1 MLFNSGLYGVFL
13 LAVYAVFWA
22 LTPARNTS
30 AHGHASAPASLGM
43 RRSLR
48 ALFLVVA
55 SYVFYFYGT
64 YDAAK
69 EQPVPLGPLGWSVL
83 CLGIIFV
90 GSSLD
95 FAIGKKLGETEDPK
109 KRKALLL
116 VSIAYYLGVLA
127 FFKYWNFGVDTVVDV
142 ARMAGI
148 KLSPFHLRLALPFGI
163 SFFTFETMSYTIDV
177 YRREIP
183 PAKRYLDYLLFV
195 AFFPHLVAGPIVRPH
210 SMLPQFAREPVATDD
225 TKARGLF
232 LITTGLAK
240 KIVIGDTLSVNLVAR
255 VFDNPE
261 RYSSLEGLVAIY
273 AYAIQIYCDFSG
285 YTDVAIGSALLFGYE
300 LPKNFDAP
308 YTSRDLQEFWRRWHI
323 SLSTWLRD
331 YLYVPLGGSRGT
343 TWLTYRNLMIT
354 MVLGGLWHGAS
365 WNFVI
370 WGGLHGVALAV
381 NRAWQR
387 ASLHASKPTDATAYR
402 TASPP
407 ESEPKKILRA
417 REESLEKN
425 EPITLRTVLSVAAT
439 FHFVCVAWVFFRA
452 DTFAQAKLLL
462 LRTVGVREVMDPV
475 TTELSTVLSFTLTS
489 PNLSAKVL
497 FVLALGFGTHFVPKK
512 TFEGALRL
520 FQKSPGVVQGV
531 LLALAA
537 YGLHLAAGAKSV
549 PFVYGQF

>member
-1 MLFNSGLYGVFL
+1 MLFNSALYGVFL
-13 LAVYAVFWA
+13 LAVYAIFWA
-22 LTPARNTS
+22 LVPKGRVSPAVL
-30 AHGHASAPASLGM
+30 AG
-43 RRSLR
+43 RRLLR
-48 ALFLVVA
+48 ALFLVLA

-64 YDAAK
+64 YDAAL
-69 EQPVPLGPLGWSVL
+69 EQKVPLGPLGWSVL

-90 GSSLD
+90 GSTLD
-95 FAIGKKLGETEDPK
+95 FWIGKQLGATEDPK

-116 VSIAYYLGVLA
+116 LSVTYYLGVLA
-127 FFKYWNFGVDTVVDV
+127 LFKYWNFGVDTVVDLLALV
-142 ARMAGI
+142 GVKAEP
-148 KLSPFHLRLALPFGI
+148 LHLRLALPFGI

-210 SMLPQFAREPVATDD
+210 TMLPQFEREPVATDD
-225 TKARGLF
+225 TKARGMF
-232 LITTGLAK
+232 LIATGLAK
-240 KIVIGDTLSVNLVAR
+240 KIVIGDTLAQNLVGR

-331 YLYVPLGGSRGT
+331 YLYVPLGGNRGS
-343 TWLTYRNLMIT
+343 TWKTYRNLMLT
-354 MVLGGLWHGAS
+354 MLLGGLWHGAS

-370 WGGLHGVALAV
+370 WGGLHGGALAV

-387 ASLHASKPTDATAYR
+387 ARAPKKESTPATAYR
-402 TASPP
+402 TAAEKAPAA
-407 ESEPKKILRA
+407 EGKVLRA
-417 REESLEKN
+417 RERSN
-425 EPITLRTVLSVAAT
+425 DDDAPITARTVLSVLAT

-452 DTFAQAKLLL
+452 QTFAQAKLLL
-462 LRTVGVREVMDPV
+462 LRTVGIREVMDPA
-475 TTELSTVLSFTLTS
+475 TAELRTVLSFTVTS
-489 PNLSAKVL
+489 PNLSTKVL
-497 FVLALGFGTHFVPKK
+497 AVLALGFASHFVPKRV
-512 TFEGALRL
+512 FEGALDAFR
-520 FQKSPGVVQGV
+520 KSPAVVQGV
-531 LLALAA
+531 LLALVA
-537 YGLHLAAGAKSV
+537 YGLHLAAGAKSE

>member
-1 MLFNSGLYGVFL
+1 MLFNSALYGVFL

-22 LTPARNTS
+22 LTPARKGTEPIPVKVL
-30 AHGHASAPASLGM
+30 AT
-43 RRSLR
+43 RRLLR
-48 ALFLVVA
+48 ATFLVVA

-64 YDAAK
+64 YDAAL
-69 EQPVPLGPLGWSVL
+69 EQPVPLGPIGWSVL

-90 GSSLD
+90 GSTLD
-95 FAIGKKLGETEDPK
+95 FAIGKKLGSTEDPK
-109 KRKALLL
+109 KRKLLL
-116 VSIAYYLGVLA
+116 LASVTYYLGVLA
-127 FFKYWNFGVDTVVDV
+127 LFKYWNFGVDTVADV
-142 ARMAGI
+142 A
-148 KLSPFHLRLALPFGI
+148 KLLGVKVSPVHLRLALPFGI

-177 YRREIP
+177 YRKEIP

-210 SMLPQFAREPVATDD
+210 SMLPQFEREPVATDD

-232 LITTGLAK
+232 LIATGLAK
-240 KIVIGDTLSVNLVAR
+240 KIVIGDTLAVNLVGR

-261 RYSSLEGLVAIY
+261 RYSSLEGLIAIY

-331 YLYVPLGGSRGT
+331 YLYVPLGGNRGS
-343 TWLTYRNLMIT
+343 TWKTYRNLMLT

-370 WGGLHGVALAV
+370 WGALHGAALAV
-381 NRAWQR
+381 NRVWQR
-387 ASLHASKPTDATAYR
+387 AREGKKPAKAPEASAYR

-407 ESEPKKILRA
+407 DAPKKKILRA
-417 REESLEKN
+417 REDSLETS

-452 DTFAQAKLLL
+452 QTFAQAKLLL
-462 LRTVGVREVMDPV
+462 LRTVGIREVMDPI
-475 TTELSTVLSFTLTS
+475 TAELKTVVSFTLTS
-489 PNLSAKVL
+489 PNLSPKVL
-497 FVLALGFGTHFVPKK
+497 FVLALGFVTHFVPKK
-512 TFEGALRL
+512 VFNATLDGFRR
-520 FQKSPGVVQGV
+520 SPAVVQGV

-537 YGLHLAAGAKSV
+537 YGLHLAAGAKSE

>member
-308 YTSRDLQEFWRRWHI
+308 YTSRDLQEFWRRWHMT
-323 SLSTWLRD
+323 LSRWLRD
-331 YLYVPLGGSRGT
+331 YLYISLGGNRGGA
-343 TWLTYRNLMIT
+343 LRTYRNLFLT
-354 MVLGGLWHGAS
+354 MLIGGLWHGAR
-365 WNFVI
+365 WTFVA
-370 WGGLHGVALAV
+370 WGAYHGILLAIHKLFV
-381 NRAWQR
+381 
-387 ASLHASKPTDATAYR
+387 DR
-402 TASPP
+402 TAKM
-407 ESEPKKILRA
+407 PKL
-417 REESLEKN
+417 
-425 EPITLRTVLSVAAT
+425 VAARKT
-439 FHFVCVAWVFFRA
+439 VPYRAIATIVTLLQVMVGWVFFRA
-452 DTFAQAKLLL
+452 ETFEKAKIVLLGMVHAKGPIPSYATLPEDVQLVVKLLVVVFVMHVFGVHSFGL
-462 LRTVGVREVMDPV
+462 KVHRKLPAPLRGLVWA
-475 TTELSTVLSFTLTS
+475 SFAYACFFYATS
-489 PNLSAKVL
+489 SPL
-497 FVLALGFGTHFVPKK
+497 FIYFNF
-512 TFEGALRL
+512 
-520 FQKSPGVVQGV
+520 
-531 LLALAA
+531 
-537 YGLHLAAGAKSV
+537 
-549 PFVYGQF
+549 

>member
-1 MLFNSGLYGVFL
+1 MLFNSALYGVFL

-22 LTPARNTS
+22 LTPKRGSVSTAVLAT
-30 AHGHASAPASLGM
+30 
-43 RRSLR
+43 RRLLR

-64 YDAAK
+64 YDAAL
-69 EQPVPLGPLGWSVL
+69 EQPVPLGPVGWSVL

-95 FAIGKKLGETEDPK
+95 FWIGKKLGATEDPK

-116 VSIAYYLGVLA
+116 LSVTYYLGVLA
-127 FFKYWNFGVDTVVDV
+127 LFKYWNFGVDTVVDMLRLV
-142 ARMAGI
+142 GVKAE
-148 KLSPFHLRLALPFGI
+148 PFHLRLALPFGI

-177 YRREIP
+177 YRKEIP

-210 SMLPQFAREPVATDD
+210 TMLPQFEREPVATDD
-225 TKARGLF
+225 TKARGMF
-232 LITTGLAK
+232 LIASGLAK

-308 YTSRDLQEFWRRWHI
+308 YTSLDLQEFWRRWHI

-331 YLYVPLGGSRGT
+331 YLYVPLGGNRGST
-343 TWLTYRNLMIT
+343 LKTYRNLMLT

-370 WGGLHGVALAV
+370 WGALHGGALAV

-387 ASLHASKPTDATAYR
+387 ARTPRVEKTEKTAYR
-402 TASPP
+402 TAAEKVP
-407 ESEPKKILRA
+407 EGEGKVLRKHERSNDDGA
-417 REESLEKN
+417 KV
-425 EPITLRTVLSVAAT
+425 TGRTVLSVLAT

-452 DTFAQAKLLL
+452 QTFGQAKLLL
-462 LRTVGVREVMDPV
+462 LRTVGVRQVVDPI
-475 TTELSTVLSFTLTS
+475 TAELKTVLSFTVTS
-489 PNLSAKVL
+489 PNLSPKVML
-497 FVLALGFGTHFVPKK
+497 VLLLGFVTHFMPKRAY
-512 TFEGALRL
+512 EGAMNAFRRCPAVL
-520 FQKSPGVVQGV
+520 QGV

-537 YGLHLAAGAKSV
+537 YGLHLAAGAKSE

>member
-1 MLFNSGLYGVFL
+1 MLFNSALYGVFL

-22 LTPARNTS
+22 LTPARS
-30 AHGHASAPASLGM
+30 GAAPVAPHVLAT
-43 RRSLR
+43 RRLSR

-64 YDAAK
+64 YDAAL
-69 EQPVPLGPLGWSVL
+69 EQPVPLGPIGWSVL

-90 GSSLD
+90 GSTLD
-95 FAIGKKLGETEDPK
+95 FVIGKKLGETEDPK
-109 KRKALLL
+109 KRKMLLL
-116 VSIAYYLGVLA
+116 ASVTYYLGVLA
-127 FFKYWNFGVDTVVDV
+127 LFKYWNFGVDTVVDL
-142 ARMAGI
+142 ARLAGI
-148 KLSPFHLRLALPFGI
+148 KVSPLHLRLALPFGI

-177 YRREIP
+177 YRKEIP

-210 SMLPQFAREPVATDD
+210 SMLPQFEREPVASDD

-232 LITTGLAK
+232 LIATGLAK
-240 KIVIGDTLSVNLVAR
+240 KIVIGDTLAVNLVGR

-331 YLYVPLGGSRGT
+331 YLYVPLGGNRGS
-343 TWLTYRNLMIT
+343 TWNPYRNLMLT
-354 MVLGGLWHGAS
+354 MLLGGLWHGAS

-370 WGGLHGVALAV
+370 WGGLHGGALAV

-387 ASLHASKPTDATAYR
+387 SAIGKTKKPVEATAYR
-402 TASPP
+402 TAAPP
-407 ESEPKKILRA
+407 EAEPKKILRA
-417 REESLEKN
+417 QEDSLEKN

-452 DTFAQAKLLL
+452 QTFAQAKLLL

-475 TTELSTVLSFTLTS
+475 TAELKTVLSFTFTS
-489 PNLSAKVL
+489 PNLSPKVL
-497 FVLALGFGTHFVPKK
+497 FVLALGFVTHFVPRRV
-512 TFEGALRL
+512 FEGAMDAFR
-520 FQKSPGVVQGV
+520 KSPAIVQGV
-531 LLALAA
+531 VLAAVA
-537 YGLHLAAGAKSV
+537 YGLHLAAGAKSE

>member
-1 MLFNSGLYGVFL
+1 MLFNSALYGVFL

-22 LTPARNTS
+22 LTPART
-30 AHGHASAPASLGM
+30 GQAPIPPHVLAT
-43 RRSLR
+43 RRLLR

-64 YDAAK
+64 YDAAL

-90 GSSLD
+90 GSTLD
-95 FAIGKKLGETEDPK
+95 FVIGKKLGETEDPK
-109 KRKALLL
+109 KRKMLLL
-116 VSIAYYLGVLA
+116 ASVTYYLGVLA
-127 FFKYWNFGVDTVVDV
+127 LFKYWNFGVDTVVDL
-142 ARMAGI
+142 ARIAGI
-148 KLSPFHLRLALPFGI
+148 KVSPLHLRLALPFGI

-177 YRREIP
+177 YRKEIP

-210 SMLPQFAREPVATDD
+210 SMLPQFEREPVASDD

-232 LITTGLAK
+232 LIATGLAK
-240 KIVIGDTLSVNLVAR
+240 KIIIGDTLAVNLVGR

-331 YLYVPLGGSRGT
+331 YLYVPLGGNRGS
-343 TWLTYRNLMIT
+343 TWKTYRNLMLT

-370 WGGLHGVALAV
+370 WGGLHGGALAV

-387 ASLHASKPTDATAYR
+387 SALGKTKKPAEATAYR

-407 ESEPKKILRA
+407 EPEPKKILRA
-417 REESLEKN
+417 REDSLEKN
-425 EPITLRTVLSVAAT
+425 EPVTLRTVLSIAAT

-452 DTFAQAKLLL
+452 QTFAQAKLLL

-475 TTELSTVLSFTLTS
+475 TAELKTVLSFTVTS
-489 PNLSAKVL
+489 PNLSPKVL
-497 FVLALGFGTHFVPKK
+497 FVLALGFVTHFLPRR
-512 TFEGALRL
+512 TFEGAMDAFR
-520 FQKSPGVVQGV
+520 KSPALVQGV
-531 LLALAA
+531 VLAAVA
-537 YGLHLAAGAKSV
+537 YGLHLAAGAKSE